1 MAKESNRD
9 PGSGH
14 DPGSAQNPGSVR
26 DHGSGEDPGS
36 GAAVDP
42 KGPTGPDRNVEPDR
56 HIAPDPTVEPVEHV
70 VLDPTAGP
78 ARETKP
84 DRTVEPVR
92 EAKPGRTVES
102 VGHLVPDRFDGPAGD
117 GKPGRELE
125 PAPDFDAFYE
135 ATHRRTIG
143 QVYAMCGN
151 LHEAEDCVQEA
162 FARAWQRW
170 PALSA
175 GPGDPEAWV
184 RTVAIRL
191 AVSSWRKAVN
201 RLLAH
206 RREAEVTGVPGMNP
220 DHVAVVAAL
229 RRISADQRLAIVLQH
244 YGGLSVEEIAAQ
256 TGASASAVKARL
268 ARGRAALAPHLT
280 EFAQSLEEPERPPP
294 RNRPEFSRS
303 SSQSRSSSRS
313 RQEI

>member
-1 MAKESNRD
+1 MANESGRD
-9 PGSGH
+9 RRSGRTR
-14 DPGSAQNPGSVR
+14 GSAQNPGS
-26 DHGSGEDPGS
+26 GG
-36 GAAVDP
+36 
-42 KGPTGPDRNVEPDR
+42 
-56 HIAPDPTVEPVEHV
+56 TVQPNGTIN
-70 VLDPTAGP
+70 PS
-78 ARETKP
+78 
-84 DRTVEPVR
+84 RTVEPAA
-92 EAKPGRTVES
+92 EAQPAQTIE
-102 VGHLVPDRFDGPAGD
+102 PAADAQPAQTIEPAG
-117 GKPGRELE
+117 KTEPRRSPPPAVQVAPGGELE

-135 ATHRRTIG
+135 ATRRRTVG

-280 EFAQSLEEPERPPP
+280 EFAQSLEEPHRPPP
-294 RNRPEFSRS
+294 RNRPEFSRTR
-303 SSQSRSSSRS
+303 SRSQS